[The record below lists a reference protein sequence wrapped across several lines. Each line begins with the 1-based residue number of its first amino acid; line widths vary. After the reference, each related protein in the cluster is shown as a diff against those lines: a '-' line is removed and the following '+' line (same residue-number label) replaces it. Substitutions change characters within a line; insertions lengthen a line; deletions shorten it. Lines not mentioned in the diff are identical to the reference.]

1 MEDLISDEAY
11 QSMRKRKAALKI
23 KIRMLYSVKSSDS
36 GSRFISCSSNVT
48 Y

>member
-1 MEDLISDEAY
+1 
-11 QSMRKRKAALKI
+11 MRKRKSAPQDK
-23 KIRMLYSVKSSDS
+23 KIRMLYSVKSSVS